1 MLLVFNRLFRRI
13 FRWLLVLRVKQ
24 TCVLCMQLYAQHLQ
38 GSYICSISKN
48 EQNMRYMHK
57 YITYATYAKTHQIC
71 NICKNISNMQNMQK
85 HIKYAKYVKTYQIC
99 NICKK
104 YKNMQKYAQS
114 YHIWTLAYICA
125 ICARSGST
133 RKIQTGWCAYFKCFC
148 IYLRYMPK
156 NEEECIYI
164 EGVSIFC
171 MLVHMRTNMIFG
183 TSTHASC

>member
-1 MLLVFNRLFRRI
+1 MQARPDHLQEHRHVARLQSTVFWRI

-24 TCVLCMQLYAQHLQ
+24 TCVLYMQLYAQHLQ

-125 ICARSGST
+125 ICAGPGRPAKTEPGGVHIFYVFVSICGIC
-133 RKIQTGWCAYFKCFC
+133 RKMRRCAY
-148 IYLRYMPK
+148 I
-156 NEEECIYI
+156 
-164 EGVSIFC
+164 
-171 MLVHMRTNMIFG
+171 
-183 TSTHASC
+183 

>member
-1 MLLVFNRLFRRI
+1 
-13 FRWLLVLRVKQ
+13 
-24 TCVLCMQLYAQHLQ
+24 
-38 GSYICSISKN
+38 
-48 EQNMRYMHK
+48 MRYMHK

-183 TSTHASC
+183 TSTHASCWAQNRGGDISSPARNKLAVLIVQSVACSSN

>member
-57 YITYATYAKTHQIC
+57 YITYATYAKTHQIF

-85 HIKYAKYVKTYQIC
+85 HIKYAKYVKHIKYAIYAKNTK
-99 NICKK
+99 ICK
-104 YKNMQKYAQS
+104 NMHNHTIYGLLHIYALYAPGPGRPAKS
-114 YHIWTLAYICA
+114 KPGGVHILNVFVSICGICRKMRRSAYI
-125 ICARSGST
+125 
-133 RKIQTGWCAYFKCFC
+133 
-148 IYLRYMPK
+148 
-156 NEEECIYI
+156 
-164 EGVSIFC
+164 
-171 MLVHMRTNMIFG
+171 
-183 TSTHASC
+183 